1 MALIGRIFVILFAL
15 LLSAVAASI
24 VTAIAFL
31 IFAAQQL
38 TTDPVEH
45 IFFWS
50 LATFGAGVTVFT
62 SFVPTMIGIAVAEAL
77 RIRSALI
84 YALAGAALMVTGYYT
99 AGFGWSY
106 EETIDRAPPPISRA
120 AEIAVAVGAVFGLTY
135 WTIAGRRAGMWMGK
149 G

>member
-24 VTAIAFL
+24 VTAVAFF

-106 EETIDRAPPPISRA
+106 EESIDRAPPPISRA

-135 WTIAGRRAGMWMGK
+135 WTIAGRRAGAWLGK

>member
-24 VTAIAFL
+24 VTAVAFL
-31 IFAAQQL
+31 IFAAQEL
-38 TTDPVEH
+38 TVDPIEH
-45 IFFWS
+45 ILFWS
-50 LATFGAGVTVFT
+50 LATFGAGMTVFA
-62 SFVPTMIGIAVAEAL
+62 SFVPTVIGIAVAEVL

-84 YALAGAALMVTGYYT
+84 YALAGAALMAAGYYS

-106 EETIDRAPPPISRA
+106 EESIDRAPPPISRA

-135 WTIAGRRAGMWMGK
+135 WSIAGRRAGVWMGK

>member
-24 VTAIAFL
+24 VTTVAFL
-31 IFAAQQL
+31 VFAVQQL
-38 TTDPVEH
+38 TTDPVQH
-45 IFFWS
+45 ILFWS
-50 LATFGAGVTVFT
+50 LATFGAGMTMFATV
-62 SFVPTMIGIAVAEAL
+62 VPTLVGIAVAEVL

-84 YALAGAALMVTGYYT
+84 YTLAGAALMAAGYYS

-106 EETIDRAPPPISRA
+106 EESIDRAPPPISRA

-135 WTIAGRRAGMWMGK
+135 WTIAGRRAGIWLGK

>member
-15 LLSAVAASI
+15 VLSAVAAGV

-38 TTDPVEH
+38 ATDPIDH
-45 IFFWS
+45 ILFWS
-50 LATFGAGVTVFT
+50 LATFGAGITVFT
-62 SFVPTMIGIAVAEAL
+62 SFMPTLIAVALAEAL
-77 RIRSALI
+77 RVRSALI
-84 YALAGAALMVTGYYT
+84 YALAGAALMLGGYYS

-106 EETIDRAPPPISRA
+106 EESIDHPPPPVSRA
-120 AEIAVAVGAVFGLTY
+120 AEIAAAVGVAFGLTY
-135 WTIAGRRAGMWMGK
+135 WTIAGRRAGAWMGK

>member
-1 MALIGRIFVILFAL
+1 MALLGRIFVILFAL

-84 YALAGAALMVTGYYT
+84 YTLAGAALMVTGYYS

-106 EETIDRAPPPISRA
+106 EESIDGPPPPISRA

-135 WTIAGRRAGMWMGK
+135 WTIAGRRAGMWLGK

>member
-1 MALIGRIFVILFAL
+1 MALVGRIFVILFAL

-31 IFAAQQL
+31 VFAAQQL
-38 TTDPVEH
+38 TTDPIDH
-45 IFFWS
+45 ILFWG
-50 LATFGAGVTVFT
+50 LAAFGAGVTVFT
-62 SFVPTMIGIAVAEAL
+62 SFMPTLIAVVLAEAL

-84 YALAGAALMVTGYYT
+84 YALAGAALMVAGYYS

-106 EETIDRAPPPISRA
+106 EESIDRAPPPISRA
-120 AEIAVAVGAVFGLTY
+120 AEIAVAVGVVFGLTY
-135 WTIAGRRAGMWMGK
+135 WTIAGRRAGAWMGK

>member
-15 LLSAVAASI
+15 LLSAVAAGMMI
-24 VTAIAFL
+24 AIAFL
-31 IFAAQQL
+31 VFAAQQL
-38 TTDPVEH
+38 TADPIGN

-62 SFVPTMIGIAVAEAL
+62 SFVPTVIGVAVAEVL

-84 YALAGAALMVTGYYT
+84 YALAGAALMAAGYYS

-106 EETIDRAPPPISRA
+106 EESIDRAPPPISRA

-135 WTIAGRRAGMWMGK
+135 WAIAGRRAGVWLGK

>member
-1 MALIGRIFVILFAL
+1 MAFIGRLFVILFAL

-24 VTAIAFL
+24 VTAVAFL
-31 IFAAQQL
+31 VFAAQQL

-45 IFFWS
+45 IFFWG
-50 LATFGAGVTVFT
+50 LATFGAGVTMFT
-62 SFVPTMIGIAVAEAL
+62 SFGPTLIAVALAEAL

-84 YALAGAALMVTGYYT
+84 YALAGAALMLAGYYS

-106 EETIDRAPPPISRA
+106 EDSIDHPPPPISRA
-120 AEIAVAVGAVFGLTY
+120 AEIAAAVGVVFGLTY
-135 WTIAGRRAGMWMGK
+135 WTIAGRRAGVWLGK

>member
-15 LLSAVAASI
+15 LLSAVAAGI

-31 IFAAQQL
+31 VFAAQQL
-38 TTDPVEH
+38 TTDPIGNV
-45 IFFWS
+45 FFWS
-50 LATFGAGVTVFT
+50 LATFGAGATLFT
-62 SFVPTMIGIAVAEAL
+62 SFIPTVIGIAAAEAF

-84 YALAGAALMVTGYYT
+84 YTLAGAALMAVGYYS

-106 EETIDRAPPPISRA
+106 EESIDQAPPPISRA

-135 WTIAGRRAGMWMGK
+135 WMIAGRRAGVWLGK

>member
-24 VTAIAFL
+24 VTAIALL

-38 TTDPVEH
+38 TADPVAN

-50 LATFGAGVTVFT
+50 LATFGAGAVLFT
-62 SFVPTMIGIAVAEAL
+62 SFVPAVIGIAVAEAF

-84 YALAGAALMVTGYYT
+84 YTLAGAALMAAGYYS

-106 EETIDRAPPPISRA
+106 EESIDRAPPPISRA

-135 WTIAGRRAGMWMGK
+135 WTIAGRRAGVWLGK

>member
-1 MALIGRIFVILFAL
+1 MALIGRIAL
-15 LLSAVAASI
+15 LLSAVAAGI
-24 VTAIAFL
+24 VTAIAFT

-38 TTDPVEH
+38 TADPVENV
-45 IFFWS
+45 FFWS
-50 LATFGAGVTVFT
+50 LATFGAGAVVFT
-62 SFVPTMIGIAVAEAL
+62 SFVPTAIGIAVAEAL

-84 YALAGAALMVTGYYT
+84 YTLAGAALMVVGYYS

-106 EETIDRAPPPISRA
+106 QESIDRAPPLISRA

-135 WTIAGRRAGMWMGK
+135 WMIAGRRAGVWLGK